1 MITQTMAPTARGEI
15 RQSFRLVGP
24 VLGVGLLLLGLL
36 FHAEVASAVGVWVS
50 STAYNHCFL
59 ILPIV
64 AYLIWDR
71 RDRLAKVSLAP
82 NAWFALAAIPVMVV
96 WLLAERLGI
105 MEGRQ
110 LMAMTL
116 VEVFLVSVLG
126 WRLSYQ
132 FAGPLLYLYFLVPFG
147 AFMTPAL
154 QGFTTSFIVHGLNL
168 LSIPNY
174 SDGYAIEIP
183 EGSFLVAEACAG
195 LRFLVASVAFGCLY
209 AMLMYR
215 SPLRRAIF
223 IAISIIVPIIA
234 NGFRALG
241 IVVIGHIIG
250 NAQAAV
256 ADHLIYGW
264 IFFSVVI
271 LLQIVVGLPFR
282 QDHRDLDEPV
292 PARNT
297 VSPQLGA
304 TRAIPVRPAMRTPP
318 RGHRRRDERWDER
331 TLSRMGEFWSGVAA
345 RSASAPQRPATLR
358 GLTIAAAAAV
368 LLSAIGPAAAAVLDG
383 RTTADLPAS
392 LQPIVFTGACTTDP
406 GRTTEQ
412 RDGGGRTWVE
422 HLKCG
427 QEAFT
432 LRIEVLPPRTTPAT
446 IIAAWRALSGEAG
459 EEVTNTS
466 YIATPSGG
474 QTWTLL
480 EFGTPARM
488 VAASLWI
495 DGQPAQ
501 QSFNLR
507 MHQAWASV
515 FGSNYAPVLISLTP
529 DLDWSKPSVG
539 LRNRAHDL
547 ITMFVLAYK
556 SLPDQVLRLSRV
568 VAH

>member
-1 MITQTMAPTARGEI
+1 MITQTMASTVRGDI

-36 FHAEVASAVGVWVS
+36 FHAEVVAAVAVWMD

-59 ILPIV
+59 IIPIV
-64 AYLIWDR
+64 AYLVWDR
-71 RDRLAKVSLAP
+71 RDRLGQVSVLP
-82 NAWFALAAIPVMVV
+82 NAWFALAAIPVMLV
-96 WLLAERLGI
+96 WLFAERLGI

-116 VEVFLVSVLG
+116 VEVFLLSVLG

-147 AFMTPAL
+147 AFITPAL
-154 QGFTTSFIVHGLNL
+154 QGFTTNFIVGGLNL

-215 SPLRRAIF
+215 SPLRRTVF
-223 IAISIIVPIIA
+223 IMISIIVPIIA

-271 LLQIVVGLPFR
+271 LLQIVLGLPFR
-282 QDHRDLDEPV
+282 QDHRDLQAPV
-292 PARNT
+292 PARDT
-297 VSPQLGA
+297 ASPQ
-304 TRAIPVRPAMRTPP
+304 RAAVRANAVRPITRSP
-318 RGHRRRDERWDER
+318 RGHRRRDARWDEVIW
-331 TLSRMGEFWSGVAA
+331 SRFGQFWSGVAE
-345 RSASAPQRPATLR
+345 RSVSVPRRPTTLR
-358 GLTIAAAAAV
+358 GLTTAAAAAV
-368 LLSAIGPAAAAVLDG
+368 LLSAIGPAAAAVLNG
-383 RTTADLPAS
+383 RTGTELPAS
-392 LQPIVFTGACTTDP
+392 LRPIVFTGACITDQS
-406 GRTTEQ
+406 RTTEQ
-412 RDGGGRTWVE
+412 HDGGGKAWVE

-427 QEAFT
+427 QEAYT
-432 LRIEVLPPRTTPAT
+432 LRIDVLPPRTTPAA

-459 EEVTNTS
+459 GEVANTS
-466 YIATPSGG
+466 YVATPSGSR
-474 QTWTLL
+474 TWTIL
-480 EFGTPARM
+480 EFGMPAGM
-488 VAASLWI
+488 VGVSLWI
-495 DGQPAQ
+495 DGRPAQ
-501 QSFNLR
+501 QSFALR

-529 DLDWSKPSVG
+529 DLDWSKSSVG
-539 LRNRAHDL
+539 LRNRARDL
-547 ITMFVLAYK
+547 ITTFVLAYR
-556 SLPDQVLRLSRV
+556 SLPDQVLRLSH